1 MIMKGW
7 NIMNRQKEK
16 SANILRYY
24 PNDVLNICALCGSDM
39 GAVYFKEKL
48 ICEEC
53 LDMIKEMY

>member
-1 MIMKGW
+1 MKGR
-7 NIMNRQKEK
+7 NIMTRQKEK

-24 PNDVLNICALCGSDM
+24 PDDVLSICALCGNDM

-53 LDMIKEMY
+53 LDIIKKIY

>member
-1 MIMKGW
+1 
-7 NIMNRQKEK
+7 MNKREEK

-24 PNDVLNICALCGSDM
+24 PNDVLSICALCGSDM

-53 LDMIKEMY
+53 LDMIKEIY